1 MIASFP
7 SCAGFVQEKRIS
19 SVSLRRVAGNRN
31 VTMVKLDPSILRY
44 LNREHMRVL
53 TCVEMG
59 MKNHDLV
66 PTQLINTIAQLKHGG
81 AHKALGVLH
90 KYKLVY
96 HERKQCSYSQISR
109 RANSSSLV

>member
-1 MIASFP
+1 
-7 SCAGFVQEKRIS
+7 
-19 SVSLRRVAGNRN
+19 
-31 VTMVKLDPSILRY
+31 MVKLDPSILRY

-81 AHKALGVLH
+81 AHKALSVLH

-96 HERKQCSYSQISR
+96 HERKQCTNSRFFFQLQILLSVISACGDFNF
-109 RANSSSLV
+109 ANSVSNSL